1 MTKYKYSDFWTR
13 VGDAYAASDPLGA
26 VCWDGAPVWF
36 NRFFAHFQVRA
47 VRRVMRAEFG
57 DERRR
62 GLALDLGCGTGR
74 WTRWMERWWSDP
86 IGVDISRGMLL
97 AADPQHP
104 YLQTDITKLPFPDA
118 TFDFASSVT
127 VLLHLPP
134 EAQAA
139 AIRGI
144 SRVLKPGGTFVMLE
158 MINRVSPREHVFPHR
173 IGEWKAMLSEAGFD
187 VRRSEG
193 EAQAPLLRAAFA
205 LANRLPVKAT
215 GDAGI
220 DATKR
225 GSGGAPASA
234 SAIAGLRGPA
244 LLAARAAVALSY
256 PLEYVLAPVLPAGRA
271 LNVCIVARK
280 R

>member
-1 MTKYKYSDFWTR
+1 MTNYKYSDFWTR
-13 VGDAYAASDPLGA
+13 VGDTYASSDPLGA
-26 VCWDGAPVWF
+26 VCWDGAPTWF

-47 VRRVMRAEFG
+47 VRRAMLAEFG

-74 WTRWMERWWSDP
+74 WTRWLERWWSDP
-86 IGVDISRGMLL
+86 VGVDISRGMLL

-118 TFDFASSVT
+118 TFEFASSVT

-139 AIRGI
+139 AIRDI
-144 SRVLKPGGTFVMLE
+144 ARVLKPGATFVMLE
-158 MINRVSPREHVFPHR
+158 MINRVLPREHVFPHPIR
-173 IGEWKAMLSEAGFD
+173 EWSSMLSEAGFE
-187 VRRSEG
+187 VRRTEG
-193 EAQAPLLRAAFA
+193 EAQAPLLRAAFV
-205 LANRLPVKAT
+205 LAGRMPAKGARS
-215 GDAGI
+215 GI
-220 DATKR
+220 DETKR
-225 GSGGAPASA
+225 GAAGAPASA
-234 SAIAGLRGPA
+234 SAIAGLRGPL

-256 PLEYVLAPVLPAGRA
+256 PLEYALMPVLPAGRA